1 MFLIWLGAALVLV
14 GVLLLTGQTIWRG
27 PLSQAR
33 RSRLAGA
40 TLEPPTL
47 GGGFGLKA
55 TWPGFLLI
63 VMGAVLLLAG
73 SPFYN

>member
-1 MFLIWLGAALVLV
+1 MVLIWLGAALVLV
-14 GVLLLTGQTIWRG
+14 GVLFLTGQTIWRG

-33 RSRLAGA
+33 RSRVAGV
-40 TLEPPTL
+40 TLEPPTP

-63 VMGAVLLLAG
+63 TLGAVLLLAG
-73 SPFYN
+73 LPFYN